1 MCACIPKCGNC
12 CRDGISLLFLLL
24 CFSLNVYRYG
34 YDVALA
40 RKVVHVGLTRRLMVD
55 LYPLAVHCVKVG
67 SRGREDI
74 VEKV

>member
-1 MCACIPKCGNC
+1 VETAVEMV
-12 CRDGISLLFLLL
+12 SSYSSF
-24 CFSLNVYRYG
+24 FSALVLSVCRYG